1 MRAWVKT
8 FREMEE
14 ELGLRDFYIVVR
26 FPGELRP
33 VAASRRHGSLRVR

>member
-1 MRAWVKT
+1 MKAFS

-14 ELGLRDFYIVVR
+14 ELGLRDCDIVVR

-33 VAASRRHGSLRVR
+33 VAASRRHGSLMVR